1 MNINMTDEHETDPC
15 KERCCIFMKCLY
27 EEKNIHKNHRFKL
40 IQRKL
45 LFIGALLGFGS
56 LHSLDAT
63 LNLNFRMLLYLV
75 PFIAIAYDIYILAE
89 DFKVKRV
96 GAFISR
102 ENANI
107 CPDEKLWERFVRD
120 NREPLA
126 AFGTILLT
134 VLASLFAVVLNLK
147 GLLSYFESIS
157 QIIFQILLIVIFII
171 FVVIYVYYYIKFME
185 SNKRLDEKIKTL
197 K

>member
-1 MNINMTDEHETDPC
+1 MNTKMTDEHMTDPC

-56 LHSLDAT
+56 LHPSDAT
-63 LNLNFRMLLYLV
+63 LNLNFKMLLYLV

-102 ENANI
+102 EEANI
-107 CPDEKLWERFVRD
+107 CPDEKDWEGFVRE

-126 AFGTILLT
+126 AVGTILLT

-157 QIIFQILLIVIFII
+157 QILLIII
-171 FVVIYVYYYIKFME
+171 FTIFLVIYIYYYIKFME
-185 SNKRLDEKIKTL
+185 SNKRLDKK
-197 K
+197 

>member
-1 MNINMTDEHETDPC
+1 
-15 KERCCIFMKCLY
+15 
-27 EEKNIHKNHRFKL
+27 
-40 IQRKL
+40 
-45 LFIGALLGFGS
+45 
-56 LHSLDAT
+56 
-63 LNLNFRMLLYLV
+63 MLLYLV